1 MSRNIVIKNRSLF
14 KSKVS
19 KSSLTGEHKYSIGY
33 LDDNFRAT
41 DDESEACHC
50 ILYNK
55 NNIGRG
61 VQLLGLN
68 DKKTLS
74 LALSMPCTA
83 EDVQMLYETAAR
95 VAALWKAT
103 SVMIDDQMVD
113 VSELQ
118 QYAERDLSLNIEML
132 KAPSQYTHDGYATLY
147 GAICPVCVST
157 EQFKSFAD
165 DYASFSVFMNDRQQ
179 IDAFY
184 SCPYYFKQEEE
195 LIAMYVVIEDGYFI
209 LPNCPKTVINCAD
222 GVKECD
228 RVIIAISDLLPG
240 ESTSTMNYNDFVS
253 RLPLDKISV
262 FDCQH
267 QLICPLS
274 KEELIEI
281 FGTQI

>member
-1 MSRNIVIKNRSLF
+1 MSRNIVIKNGCLL

-19 KSSLTGEHKYSIGY
+19 KSSLMGESKYSIGY

-50 ILYNK
+50 ILYDR

-61 VQLLGLN
+61 VQLIGL
-68 DKKTLS
+68 DEKKSMS

-95 VAALWKAT
+95 VAALWKTT
-103 SVMIDDQMVD
+103 SVMIDDEMVD

-118 QYAERDLSLNIEML
+118 QYAERDLSLNIKML
-132 KAPSQYTHDGYATLY
+132 KDPSPYAHDGYATLY
-147 GAICPVCVST
+147 GAICPICVST
-157 EQFKSFAD
+157 DQFKSFGD
-165 DYASFSVFMNDRQQ
+165 DYASFSTFLNDRQQ

-195 LIAMYVVIEDGYFI
+195 LVAMYVVIEDGYLV
-209 LPNCPKTVINCAD
+209 LPNRPKTIINCAD
-222 GVKECD
+222 CVKECD

-240 ESTSTMNYNDFVS
+240 ESTSTMDYNVFVS
-253 RLPLDKISV
+253 RLSHDMVSV

-267 QLICPLS
+267 LLIRPLS

-281 FGTQI
+281 FGTC